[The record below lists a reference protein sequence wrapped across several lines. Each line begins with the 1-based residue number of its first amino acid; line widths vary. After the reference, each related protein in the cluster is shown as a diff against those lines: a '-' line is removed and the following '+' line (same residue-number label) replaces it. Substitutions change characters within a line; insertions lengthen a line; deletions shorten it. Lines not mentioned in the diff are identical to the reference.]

1 MQKNNLYQYI
11 EDDIVITKWE
21 SSGNKKIR
29 ITFDTGVSCLLY
41 KGEARRFR
49 LAPEGSVS
57 KNDYEQIMHEVLGK
71 RAKKRALHLLEQMD
85 RTEAGL
91 REKLETGGYPA
102 ECIEEAISYVKRF
115 HYLDDARYAQ
125 NYVRYKGEKMS
136 RMQIKQKL
144 SAKGIS
150 REIID
155 LALEEQYQGDETL
168 QIRKLLEKR
177 GYSRENCEQKEFQR
191 TYQFLMRRGFRSS
204 DVLSAMKS

>member
-21 SSGNKKIR
+21 FSGNKKIR

-155 LALEEQYQGDETL
+155 LALEEQYQGDETS
-168 QIRKLLEKR
+168 QIQKLLEKR

>member
-41 KGEARRFR
+41 KGEARRFC

-155 LALEEQYQGDETL
+155 LALEEQYQGDETS
-168 QIRKLLEKR
+168 QIQKLLEKR

>member
-1 MQKNNLYQYI
+1 MQKNNQFQYI
-11 EDDIVITKWE
+11 ENEVCITKWE
-21 SSGNKKIR
+21 LSSNKKIR

-41 KGEARRFR
+41 KGEARQFR
-49 LAPEGSVS
+49 LVPEGAVS
-57 KNDYEQIMHEVLGK
+57 QLDYEQIMTEVLGK

-91 REKLETGGYPA
+91 REKLEAGEYPKA
-102 ECIEEAISYVKRF
+102 CIDEAISYVKKF
-115 HYLDDARYAQ
+115 HYLDDTRYAE

-144 SAKGIS
+144 SAKGVS

-155 LALEEQYQGDETL
+155 SVLEEQYRGDESE
-168 QIRKLLEKR
+168 QIQKLLQKR
-177 GYSRENCEQKEFQR
+177 GFSRENCQQKEFQR

-204 DVLSAMKS
+204 DVLSAMK

>member
-41 KGEARRFR
+41 KGEARRFC

>member
-155 LALEEQYQGDETL
+155 LALEEQYQGDETS
-168 QIRKLLEKR
+168 QIQKLLEKR

>member
-41 KGEARRFR
+41 KGEARRFC

-71 RAKKRALHLLEQMD
+71 RAKKRALHVLAQMD

>member
-1 MQKNNLYQYI
+1 MQKSNFNHYI
-11 EDDIVITKWE
+11 EDDIAITKWE
-21 SSGNKKIR
+21 TSGNKKIR

-41 KGEARRFR
+41 RGEARRFR
-49 LAPEGSVS
+49 LTPEGTID
-57 KNDYEQIMHEVLGK
+57 KTDYEQIMNEVLGK

-91 REKLETGGYPA
+91 REKLEAGEYPA
-102 ECIEEAISYVKRF
+102 ECIDEAISYVKRF
-115 HYLDDARYAQ
+115 HYLDDTRYAE

-155 LALEEQYQGDETL
+155 AVLEEQYQGDESQ
-168 QIRKLLEKR
+168 QIQALLKKR
-177 GYSRENCEQKEFQR
+177 GFSRENCEQKEFQR

-204 DVLSAMKS
+204 DVLSAMK